1 MKTSQSKN
9 LSHITSN
16 RTRFKSEAKLIS
28 GSVAERFKAA
38 VLKTAVGC
46 TPKMGKKQRVA
57 FEKCSK
63 FIDEGLEMK
72 FGLTTILAAVILLS
86 VTACGQLDRELASM
100 TGSASKTCI
109 DGVTYL
115 QFTNGATVQVDQTG
129 KPVACK

>member
-1 MKTSQSKN
+1 M
-9 LSHITSN
+9 
-16 RTRFKSEAKLIS
+16 IS

-38 VLKTAVGC
+38 VLKTAVGY